1 MSDYKKTRIDK
12 SNDPL
17 THFMLFLYCDLV
29 TFKDVARESKWWK
42 TMDDEIDF
50 IKRNNSGYTKLKK
63 YKKP

>member
-29 TFKDVARESKWWK
+29 TFKDVARESK
-42 TMDDEIDF
+42 
-50 IKRNNSGYTKLKK
+50 
-63 YKKP
+63 